1 MGNGQNIN
9 IRRDNW
15 IRHDGALKITG
26 MKKWSRIKKVKD
38 LLGTGPNEWN
48 DHLLNRCSSQ
58 MMPKK
63 F

>member
-26 MKKWSRIKKVKD
+26 MKKWSRIKK
-38 LLGTGPNEWN
+38 GQGPIGY
-48 DHLLNRCSSQ
+48 RT
-58 MMPKK
+58 
-63 F
+63 